1 MGNPQILI
9 VDDLP
14 ANLKV
19 LRDALEPEGYNILGA
34 SSGEAALKIATGA
47 LPDLILLDVLMPGMD
62 GYEVCRRLKR
72 NESTRHIPVIF
83 VTVRDDKE
91 GILEGFRAGGVDY
104 ITKPFEKEEVLL
116 RVKTHLE
123 IKLLTEMLAQ
133 RNKEL
138 ERQAMELKRANQRL
152 QQEIARRKQAETE
165 RDQAEAHLS
174 LISHQEAKRWGIE
187 SFIGKSKTIAG
198 ILDDVRKLQN
208 VGRTSVLITG
218 ESGTGKELI
227 ARAIHFGG
235 TRADKPFITVNCS
248 AIPRELAESA
258 FFGHVK
264 GAFTGASSS
273 RKGYFELADGG
284 TLFLDEIGDM
294 PLELQPK
301 ILRAIETGTIM
312 PVGATREKKVDVR
325 IIAATNQD
333 LEAKIAEGTFRKD
346 LYFRLAGF
354 TVVVPPLRERKEDIP
369 LLVDHFLNMFAA
381 EMGVKEPAISQE
393 ALEVLMEYDFPGNV
407 RELKNIIE
415 HALIKS
421 GGSIILPWHLRLI
434 PSNSKP
440 SSSERIEE
448 LVIKRSSGYPAND
461 GMTYEERILAY
472 VREHGSISNSE
483 CRDLL
488 SIDLH
493 QASYLLKK
501 LHKYGLL
508 KREGERRWA
517 RYRLP

>member
-1 MGNPQILI
+1 
-9 VDDLP
+9 
-14 ANLKV
+14 
-19 LRDALEPEGYNILGA
+19 
-34 SSGEAALKIATGA
+34 
-47 LPDLILLDVLMPGMD
+47 
-62 GYEVCRRLKR
+62 
-72 NESTRHIPVIF
+72 
-83 VTVRDDKE
+83 
-91 GILEGFRAGGVDY
+91 
-104 ITKPFEKEEVLL
+104 
-116 RVKTHLE
+116 
-123 IKLLTEMLAQ
+123 
-133 RNKEL
+133 
-138 ERQAMELKRANQRL
+138 
-152 QQEIARRKQAETE
+152 
-165 RDQAEAHLS
+165 
-174 LISHQEAKRWGIE
+174 
-187 SFIGKSKTIAG
+187 
-198 ILDDVRKLQN
+198 
-208 VGRTSVLITG
+208 
-218 ESGTGKELI
+218 
-227 ARAIHFGG
+227 
-235 TRADKPFITVNCS
+235 
-248 AIPRELAESA
+248 
-258 FFGHVK
+258 
-264 GAFTGASSS
+264 
-273 RKGYFELADGG
+273 
-284 TLFLDEIGDM
+284 
-294 PLELQPK
+294 
-301 ILRAIETGTIM
+301 
-312 PVGATREKKVDVR
+312 
-325 IIAATNQD
+325 
-333 LEAKIAEGTFRKD
+333 
-346 LYFRLAGF
+346 
-354 TVVVPPLRERKEDIP
+354 VVVPPLRERKEDIP

>member
-1 MGNPQILI
+1 MDDSLNRVFF
-9 VDDLP
+9 VDDEPHIRRFLSYNVRQIGYETTLASNGIECLEKLRNDSFGALLLDIRMP
-14 ANLKV
+14 EADGLEVLAKVRQECPRMPVIMITADHNIATAVIAIKMGAFDYLTKPIDFDRLEIV
-19 LRDALEPEGYNILGA
+19 LRN
-34 SSGEAALKIATGA
+34 ALKQNQLEKQVDQLSGQ
-47 LPDLILLDVLMPGMD
+47 
-62 GYEVCRRLKR
+62 LKR
-72 NESTRHIPVIF
+72 NEIF
-83 VTVRDDKE
+83 TNIVGQSE
-91 GILEGFRAGGVDY
+91 S
-104 ITKPFEKEEVLL
+104 
-116 RVKTHLE
+116 
-123 IKLLTEMLAQ
+123 
-133 RNKEL
+133 
-138 ERQAMELKRANQRL
+138 L
-152 QQEIARRKQAETE
+152 QMVFGQAE
-165 RDQAEAHLS
+165 
-174 LISHQEAKRWGIE
+174 K
-187 SFIGKSKTIAG
+187 
-198 ILDDVRKLQN
+198 ILNTNLN
-208 VGRTSVLITG
+208 VLITG
-218 ESGTGKELI
+218 ESGTGKELL
-227 ARAIHFGG
+227 AQAIHYGSERKNG
-235 TRADKPFITVNCS
+235 TFVAVNCA
-248 AIPRELAESA
+248 AITHELAESLI
-258 FFGHVK
+258 FGHKK
-264 GAFTGASSS
+264 GSFTGAIED
-273 RKGYFELADGG
+273 RPGYFEQANNG
-284 TLFLDEIGDM
+284 TIFLDEIGDM
-294 PLELQPK
+294 TLEVQAK
-301 ILRAIETGTIM
+301 VLRVLEEKQVQR
-312 PVGATREKKVDVR
+312 VGSQQVLKLDFRVVS
-325 IIAATNQD
+325 ATNRD
-333 LEAKIAEGTFRKD
+333 LVQAVRERSFRKD
-346 LYFRLAGF
+346 LYFRLEEYPINL
-354 TVVVPPLRERKEDIP
+354 PPLRERKEDIP